1 MAIEKVQLGVTLIK
15 DLLAEGFTWL
25 KKDDLGFGSIQEK
38 FQASDVQITAIR
50 KHPLLK
56 DLETTAR
63 VFIIIDDTKN
73 ATTTLSPV
81 EPQNADSVECLPSND
96 AKPAKDDTGRTEGVS
111 EPVYGS
117 FEGRVSERKD
127 SDNKQAVA
135 ESANAF
141 FNL

>member
-56 DLETTAR
+56 NLETTAR
-63 VFIIIDDTKN
+63 VFIIIDDTEN
-73 ATTTLSPV
+73 ATTTVPPV
-81 EPQNADSVECLPSND
+81 KPQNAESVECLPSND
-96 AKPAKDDTGRTEGVS
+96 AKPAKNESGRTESVS
-111 EPVYGS
+111 EPVHDS
-117 FEGRVSERKD
+117 FEGRVFEGKN
-127 SDNKQAVA
+127 SDDEQVA
-135 ESANAF
+135 ESASAF

>member
-73 ATTTLSPV
+73 ATTTVSPV

-96 AKPAKDDTGRTEGVS
+96 AKSTKNEAGRTESVS
-111 EPVYGS
+111 EPVHDS
-117 FEGRVSERKD
+117 FEGRVFERKN
-127 SDNKQAVA
+127 SDDEQVA
-135 ESANAF
+135 ESASAF